1 MIKGICTGTQC
12 LSTARLKLHLAKL
25 REKLPSNL
33 NVDETLDDVTLS
45 SVVGDSK
52 RLRLDTGK
60 DIFSRLTTVFDVASG
75 AKFVGGSGVWPVTPE
90 AESAASGSVDSHAVA
105 GRSVVIERNTQ
116 ALVQLGGGE
125 VLLKHCL
132 QLPYLQRSVRL
143 TNFLLLFTQLFVCFC
158 SCCENYFKAL
168 CMYSGR

>member
-12 LSTARLKLHLAKL
+12 LSTAWLKLHLAKL

-75 AKFVGGSGVWPVTPE
+75 TKFVGGSGVWPVTPE
-90 AESAASGSVDSHAVA
+90 AESAASGGVDSHAVA

-143 TNFLLLFTQLFVCFC
+143 TNFL
-158 SCCENYFKAL
+158 
-168 CMYSGR
+168 